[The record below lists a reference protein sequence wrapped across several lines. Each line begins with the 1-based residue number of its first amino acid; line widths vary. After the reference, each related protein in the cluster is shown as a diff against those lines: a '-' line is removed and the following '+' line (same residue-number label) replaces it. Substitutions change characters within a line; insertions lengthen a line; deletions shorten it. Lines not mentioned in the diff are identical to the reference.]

1 MTMREMR
8 KARQMT
14 QAQLAKN
21 APEPLLNSSRRN
33 AVSGS
38 GDRPVRSEAA
48 STALPKP
55 CGASLGCVT
64 AGSGS
69 VALGTESSA
78 PAGRASKALRSATAI
93 RVHVTQSMICSIE
106 RGIRSPSVLLAKRI
120 GAVLGFDWTLLFN
133 DMDGESD
140 NAPKPAQSAVSG
152 SAAPQLA
159 QGQAG
164 RRASRGDCYGK
175 GN

>member
-14 QAQLAKN
+14 QTQLAKN
-21 APEPLLNSSRRN
+21 APEPLPNSSRSPTK
-33 AVSGS
+33 SGC
-38 GDRPVRSEAA
+38 DQPVRSEAG

-106 RGIRSPSVLLAKRI
+106 RGIRSPSVVLAKRI
-120 GAVLGFDWTLLFN
+120 GAVLGCDWTLLFK
-133 DMDGESD
+133 DMDGES
-140 NAPKPAQSAVSG
+140 N
-152 SAAPQLA
+152 
-159 QGQAG
+159 
-164 RRASRGDCYGK
+164 GK